1 MISMRIFPYD
11 LLLIVSILYMWLMDM
26 YIHAYLLMVP
36 VVVYSIK
43 CALPCGGLVVVPP
56 VAIHRAT

>member
-43 CALPCGGLVVVPP
+43 CALPCGSAPCSYSQSNM
-56 VAIHRAT
+56 TT